1 MYGLPET
8 SDEVYSAFDRL
19 SQGKHRKN
27 DLSFLSSHIEKKKKS
42 IREAKIR
49 LDVEGRKTIA
59 GPKEKTT
66 LQQIMW
72 HLDGGR
78 R

>member
-8 SDEVYSAFDRL
+8 SDEVYHAFERISKGKADDKDRM
-19 SQGKHRKN
+19 
-27 DLSFLSSHIEKKKKS
+27 FLDRHIADAKKS

-49 LDVEGRKTIA
+49 LDVEGFKTIA
-59 GPKEKTT
+59 PPQPKSP
-66 LQQIMW
+66 LLQIMW
-72 HLDGGR
+72 DLNGGR